1 MWKLGKIKHVVFYV
15 NCDRQ
20 HLFVCVCVFGYLTD
34 LIVNY
39 KHS

>member
-1 MWKLGKIKHVVFYV
+1 MWKLSKIKHVVFSR
-15 NCDRQ
+15 NDDGQ
-20 HLFVCVCVFGYLTD
+20 HLFVCVFGRLTD